1 MPKEAMIDNQ
11 RPITTWT
18 DPSKESAARILKWLG
33 LLSEEEKAK
42 LGIIETDKPFSE
54 IKAEV
59 LEHLTKKP
67 TNHLFSD
74 EETP

>member
-1 MPKEAMIDNQ
+1 MPKDAMIDNQ

-18 DPSKESAARILKWLG
+18 DPSKESARILLWLG
-33 LLSEEEKAK
+33 LLSEEEKTK

-59 LEHLTKKP
+59 LEHLTKNP
-67 TNHLFSD
+67 N
-74 EETP
+74 TP